1 MHWLVLKERWA
12 LGKISE
18 EMYEEFIP
26 QYKEQVKG
34 IEKELEKI
42 SQDSSNLEKDLQ
54 TTLEGAANL
63 VSTWKILDYIERQR
77 LQYLIFPKGMFYDRK
92 NDEVR
97 TDEVNSIFT
106 HIAYLNKVSGQNETG
121 QSNNQVDLSD
131 QVGQTGFEPATPT
144 SRT

>member
-1 MHWLVLKERWA
+1 MEDIRLH
-12 LGKISE
+12 
-18 EMYEEFIP
+18 
-26 QYKEQVKG
+26 Q
-34 IEKELEKI
+34 
-42 SQDSSNLEKDLQ
+42 
-54 TTLEGAANL
+54 
-63 VSTWKILDYIERQR
+63 RQR

-121 QSNNQVDLSD
+121 QSNTQVDLSD